1 MGKLWQWKIP
11 KLDGLVIAMFG
22 TPPCRCRPPSWEC
35 QPWPLRN
42 TKSTPRRCFTGT
54 GCGQPG
60 GGALGYPA
68 ILFDAGYAS
77 DFFRVAHGLWG
88 VWWFGGSGASHGPMV
103 PWPVSQFSV
112 EVGRLICKNH
122 NGCPLKHRLA
132 NQPRVALFR
141 WSHVISV
148 EEDDEGPRGFA
159 TWDAQLGNDG
169 ELWKNY
175 WFYGDSREGYMKH
188 IEKRGELWKN
198 YSRL

>member
-1 MGKLWQWKIP
+1 MATEEHKEYTK
-11 KLDGLVIAMFG
+11 KMFHWN
-22 TPPCRCRPPSWEC
+22 RMRPT
-35 QPWPLRN
+35 R
-42 TKSTPRRCFTGT
+42 
-54 GCGQPG
+54 

-103 PWPVSQFSV
+103 PWPVRHFSV

-141 WSHVISV
+141 
-148 EEDDEGPRGFA
+148 
-159 TWDAQLGNDG
+159 
-169 ELWKNY
+169 
-175 WFYGDSREGYMKH
+175 
-188 IEKRGELWKN
+188 
-198 YSRL
+198 